1 MENNWCTV
9 KQANET
15 LNSMMKMYEKGKAVF
30 TEQTDNETLND
41 LVYEEDFVLVRDKP
55 AISHLIYNDYML
67 RKIEFPTDE
76 KKQCPFAAGKK
87 PFMRRRRSFGYRH
100 DFEFNFVI
108 DPESVSFWI
117 FT

>member
-1 MENNWCTV
+1 
-9 KQANET
+9 
-15 LNSMMKMYEKGKAVF
+15 MMKMYEKGKAVF
-30 TEQTDNETLND
+30 TEQTDNDTLND

-67 RKIEFPTDE
+67 RKVAFPKDE

-100 DFEFNFVI
+100 GFEFNFII
-108 DPESVSFWI
+108 DPE
-117 FT
+117 